1 MHVLYAHIH
10 IVYAYTY
17 TICIDAYNYAWH
29 SLPYFCTACLSLQ
42 HRADG
47 CCGDICICLMYVFSR
62 CAAIQT
68 RGLPRLLRCLGTHR
82 TRRAI
87 GSNNESHRMA
97 SIALGAMGVPG
108 SAWPRASRTTRPRT
122 AGEAQASH
130 SFVQPRTASHSLAQ
144 LRTALHSFAQPG
156 TGCSPWLSLAQPGT
170 AWHSLAQPG
179 TAWHSLAQLALAW
192 HSLGESQGE
201 GEVY

>member
-1 MHVLYAHIH
+1 MCIYIR
-10 IVYAYTY
+10 IVYTQYVYCVYVCIQYTY
-17 TICIDAYNYAWH
+17 NT
-29 SLPYFCTACLSLQ
+29 
-42 HRADG
+42 
-47 CCGDICICLMYVFSR
+47 M
-62 CAAIQT
+62 CAARQT

-144 LRTALHSFAQPG
+144 LRTASLSLGQAVHLGSA
-156 TGCSPWLSLAQPGT
+156 WLSLAQAAT
-170 AWHSLAQPG
+170 ACHSLAQPV
-179 TAWHSLAQLALAW
+179 TACHSLAQLGTPW
-192 HSLGESQGE
+192 HSLVQPRTACFSLAQPGAEPGR
-201 GEVY
+201 GGG